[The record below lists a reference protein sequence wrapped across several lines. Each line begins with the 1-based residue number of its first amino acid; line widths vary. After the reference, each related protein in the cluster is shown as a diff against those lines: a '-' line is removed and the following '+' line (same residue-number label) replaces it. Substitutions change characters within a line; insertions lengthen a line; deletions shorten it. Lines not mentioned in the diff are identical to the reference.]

1 MAVNK
6 RLLVLNTL
14 FSYGRTLLGGC
25 LTLFTTRWVINALG
39 EKDFG
44 LYGLVG
50 GMVALLG
57 FVNISLS
64 AGAQRFFSYAM
75 DIRGDEVS
83 KWFKTSVCIHLAL
96 SSVFLLLAAILYP
109 IAFRCIFVIDESR
122 VMACKIVYWCAVAS
136 GFWGLLNAPF
146 NAMFIAK
153 QHIFELTV
161 LNMVVVIL
169 SFALAYMLFFVG
181 GDRLVVYAVALAVIN
196 IGAFLLQMIRCLSAF
211 KECSWSRS
219 PLERSRVCQLLSFSG
234 LTLMGTVS
242 YLVRGQ
248 GLQIIFNRYG
258 TSALNASYA
267 VANQVSGQTGTL
279 AAALTN
285 ALSPGIMSQ
294 YGAGDIKGAC
304 VWALRSCKFSTA
316 LSLVVFVPLFL
327 ELEYLLKLWLVTP
340 PDGSVEFV
348 RIMMLSAVLTQ
359 IVTGAPIL
367 VKASGNVVRYE
378 ILNTISLLGSIIIA
392 WCCCRFLDFSAK
404 HAIVWIAV
412 STGVCSIISLV
423 EARRLSGFSFRDW
436 LCQVVV
442 KGCVVGVIGILAAA
456 SVQSIFEA
464 SAARVFLVAAASF
477 IVVSAASWYFLLL
490 ESERNWVLSR
500 LRRNIDV
507 KNE

>member
-75 DIRGDEVS
+75 DIGGDEVS

-96 SSVFLLLAAILYP
+96 AAVFLLLAALLYP
-109 IAFRCIFVIDESR
+109 FAFNSIFVIDESR
-122 VMACKIVYWCAVAS
+122 VMACTIVYWCAVAS

-169 SFALAYMLFFVG
+169 SFALAYMLFFVR
-181 GDRLVVYAVALAVIN
+181 GDRLIVYAVALAAIN
-196 IGAFLLQMIRCLSAF
+196 IGAFLAQMFRCFCAF
-211 KECSWSRS
+211 SECRWSRS

-248 GLQIIFNRYG
+248 GLQIIFR
-258 TSALNASYA
+258 
-267 VANQVSGQTGTL
+267 
-279 AAALTN
+279 
-285 ALSPGIMSQ
+285 
-294 YGAGDIKGAC
+294 
-304 VWALRSCKFSTA
+304 
-316 LSLVVFVPLFL
+316 
-327 ELEYLLKLWLVTP
+327 
-340 PDGSVEFV
+340 
-348 RIMMLSAVLTQ
+348 
-359 IVTGAPIL
+359 
-367 VKASGNVVRYE
+367 
-378 ILNTISLLGSIIIA
+378 
-392 WCCCRFLDFSAK
+392 
-404 HAIVWIAV
+404 
-412 STGVCSIISLV
+412 
-423 EARRLSGFSFRDW
+423 
-436 LCQVVV
+436 
-442 KGCVVGVIGILAAA
+442 
-456 SVQSIFEA
+456 
-464 SAARVFLVAAASF
+464 
-477 IVVSAASWYFLLL
+477 
-490 ESERNWVLSR
+490 
-500 LRRNIDV
+500 
-507 KNE
+507 